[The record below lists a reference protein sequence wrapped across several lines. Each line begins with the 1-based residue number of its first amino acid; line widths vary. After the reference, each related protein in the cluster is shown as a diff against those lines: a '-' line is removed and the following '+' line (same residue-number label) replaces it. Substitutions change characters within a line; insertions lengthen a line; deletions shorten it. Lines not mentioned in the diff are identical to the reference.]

1 MNNDIL
7 IGNNKKYIIDFSY
20 YIWAGTYAFTT
31 KCDCNNEENC
41 PKCNG
46 KGKYPLQNSR
56 GVYTGGLYLVFQQ
69 IIEKLKDGWD
79 VLLAFDPPREDLAR
93 TKMLDSYKAQR
104 GEKPEGISEQMD
116 IGKEILSLV
125 KNIECYSSK
134 DAESDDTMAT
144 LAVLY
149 AQLGCEVIVASRD
162 KDMYPLLDV
171 NGICIY
177 RDGGIITRDD
187 FITKYGF
194 TPSRFNEYL
203 ALCGDTVDNFNLF
216 KGLGDKAAKDLIKNT
231 RHISEI
237 FDKGIWE
244 VIPKKYQ
251 KHLAIWDDDGNFVR
265 HRKDD
270 LTLSLQLATLDYNAD
285 YFKVNIN
292 HDESIFKNKVERLE
306 LKSVL
311 RNMEVLFGEI

>member
-1 MNNDIL
+1 MSDSIL

-31 KCDCNNEENC
+31 KCSCNNEESC
-41 PKCNG
+41 TRCGG
-46 KGKYPLQNSR
+46 KGKLPLQNSR
-56 GVYTGGLYLVFQQ
+56 GTHTGGLYLVFQQ
-69 IIEKLKDGWD
+69 IIDKLKDGWD

-104 GEKPEGISEQMD
+104 GEKPEAISEQMN

-125 KNIECYSSK
+125 KNIECYSSN

-162 KDMYPLLDV
+162 KDMFPLLDID
-171 NGICIY
+171 GITIY
-177 RDGGIITRDD
+177 RDGGILTKND
-187 FITKYGF
+187 FIEKYGF
-194 TPSRFNEYL
+194 PPSRFNEYL
-203 ALCGDTVDNFNLF
+203 ALCGDAVDNFNLF
-216 KGLGDKAAKDLIKNT
+216 KGLGDKAAKELIKNT
-231 RHISEI
+231 KHISEI

-244 VIPKKYQ
+244 NIPKKYQ
-251 KHLAIWDDDGNFVR
+251 KILAVYDDSGNFVR
-265 HRKDD
+265 QRKDD
-270 LTLSLQLATLDYNAD
+270 LTLSLQLATLDYNAK
-285 YFKVNIN
+285 YFKVNNN
-292 HDESIFKNKVERLE
+292 HDESIFKNKIERLE